1 MASALQWFLPGVL
14 VMIGL
19 FGTSM
24 TGSNLLY
31 EMQTGSYE
39 RALVTPLGRSSLLV
53 GRALKELA
61 PIVAQ
66 AALICLVALPFGF
79 VLYPGPALVGLL
91 LLGIFGVGL
100 GALSYSLAIA
110 SRKKEWMFWAVQQA
124 LLFPLLI
131 LSGMMLPL
139 DNGPAW
145 MRAVAGVNP
154 LTYIVDAERT
164 LFGGT
169 LLSAD
174 VLWGFLAAGLT
185 CAIGLAIGIRAIRR
199 STV

>member
-1 MASALQWFLPGVL
+1 MKTLSDTRAVFTREMLVVVRDQFSLIFSLVQPLVFLGLFGPLLAGSMGGQLGGDALQWFLPGVL

-66 AALICLVALPFGF
+66 AALICLVTLPFGF

-91 LLGIFGVGL
+91 LLGIFG
-100 GALSYSLAIA
+100 
-110 SRKKEWMFWAVQQA
+110 
-124 LLFPLLI
+124 
-131 LSGMMLPL
+131 
-139 DNGPAW
+139 
-145 MRAVAGVNP
+145 
-154 LTYIVDAERT
+154 
-164 LFGGT
+164 
-169 LLSAD
+169 
-174 VLWGFLAAGLT
+174 
-185 CAIGLAIGIRAIRR
+185 
-199 STV
+199 